1 MYMRV
6 RTLHLSLLLRLCD
19 FIFLFLRQRDIS
31 YFYFIIYYQ
40 TQAFFNL
47 VLSSPY
53 IYNTQYDKH
62 YYYIIS
68 LKFSHEDMKQK
79 M

>member
-1 MYMRV
+1 M
-6 RTLHLSLLLRLCD
+6 TKGSD
-19 FIFLFLRQRDIS
+19 TS
-31 YFYFIIYYQ
+31 
-40 TQAFFNL
+40 FFNL
-47 VLSSPY
+47 VWSSPY

-68 LKFSHEDMKQK
+68 LKLSHEDMKQI

>member
-1 MYMRV
+1 M
-6 RTLHLSLLLRLCD
+6 TKGSD
-19 FIFLFLRQRDIS
+19 
-31 YFYFIIYYQ
+31 
-40 TQAFFNL
+40 L
-47 VLSSPY
+47 VLFSPY
-53 IYNTQYDKH
+53 TYNIQYDKH